1 MSTQTLRSIAAEAI
15 RSSQSNTATP
25 DKPTG
30 SAEKDV
36 TISNL
41 SFKVDQETVREI
53 EEKRSKIR
61 DVLGVGTEAT
71 TSDDSTRQ

>member
-1 MSTQTLRSIAAEAI
+1 MSTPTLRSIAAEAI
-15 RSSQSNTATP
+15 RSSQSNTSATP

-61 DVLGVGTEAT
+61 GVLGVSTEAT
-71 TSDDSTRQ
+71 TSDD